1 MRLDMA
7 RPLRKQVLKNR
18 IDRKHTD
25 PARTRQP
32 FTRRCIHGIRP
43 IRAVD
48 MPQGLCGVDDDGHP
62 GRARQRQHLGGRLY
76 GAAVAAHD
84 GEMQQVDLLVPKKH
98 LDPVDIGPA
107 IPVDRQPHRGESKVV
122 HDHQIRT
129 EFPRQA
135 GNYPPGIGG
144 PSLQQCTQCVGRSGG
159 ELHVSLGHTRQLT
172 DRGTPRLQNRCRR
185 LLRDVSA
192 DLRLMLGVL
201 GHRTKS
207 LDTLARAGSR
217 IEVYTQ
223 HRRTGVPPPVA
234 QAHSF
239 TASDS
244 PKSSASSV
252 HQCVC
257 RRPAAASSRATPSRR
272 NLQDTS
278 VSIISPASKS
288 TDKSRASM
296 VIR

>member
-1 MRLDMA
+1 MLADRDRQSHPARDMRLDMA

-62 GRARQRQHLGGRLY
+62 GRARQRHHLGGRLY

-129 EFPRQA
+129 EFPGRQA
-135 GNYPPGIGG
+135 
-144 PSLQQCTQCVGRSGG
+144 T
-159 ELHVSLGHTRQLT
+159 TR
-172 DRGTPRLQNRCRR
+172 PE
-185 LLRDVSA
+185 SA
-192 DLRLMLGVL
+192 G
-201 GHRTKS
+201 
-207 LDTLARAGSR
+207 
-217 IEVYTQ
+217 
-223 HRRTGVPPPVA
+223 
-234 QAHSF
+234 QACNSVR
-239 TASDS
+239 
-244 PKSSASSV
+244 SAS
-252 HQCVC
+252 
-257 RRPAAASSRATPSRR
+257 AAPVVNCT
-272 NLQDTS
+272 
-278 VSIISPASKS
+278 
-288 TDKSRASM
+288 
-296 VIR
+296 

>member
-1 MRLDMA
+1 MA
-7 RPLRKQVLKNR
+7 
-18 IDRKHTD
+18 TD
-25 PARTRQP
+25 NSEV
-32 FTRRCIHGIRP
+32 H
-43 IRAVD
+43 
-48 MPQGLCGVDDDGHP
+48 
-62 GRARQRQHLGGRLY
+62 
-76 GAAVAAHD
+76 
-84 GEMQQVDLLVPKKH
+84 QVDLLAPQER
-98 LDPVDIGPA
+98 LDPVNIGPA
-107 IPVDRQPHRGESKVV
+107 VAVDRQPHRGEPEVV
-122 HDHQIRT
+122 HDHQIRP

-135 GNYPPGIGG
+135 GNYPPAIDG
-144 PSLQQCTQCVGRSGG
+144 PGLQQCAQCVGCSGG

-172 DRGTPRLQNRCRR
+172 YRGAPRLQNRCRR